1 LISTFLFYHTHTL
14 STVHYI
20 TKLTRVLQVK
30 QDGANN
36 DGFVF
41 SGAGSAVSTGRNYG
55 GVIYVYTNDSALL
68 WTPKSSTGRGYMI
81 YIGDRW
87 GDGEKSSAHETAT
100 IIVKVFAGMHFPFS
114 MF

>member
-1 LISTFLFYHTHTL
+1 MESSQWENTHAL

-30 QDGANN
+30 QDGDND

-55 GVIYVYTNDSALL
+55 GVIYVYTNASLCD
-68 WTPKSSTGRGYMI
+68 
-81 YIGDRW
+81 
-87 GDGEKSSAHETAT
+87 
-100 IIVKVFAGMHFPFS
+100 KVCQWVVVICDTDIS
-114 MF
+114 